1 MSELV
6 CKTLELLAETKGG
19 FTSAVK
25 NIFNTKSMATL
36 KISDL
41 SVGDWVNVITEKLTS
56 LVFCEEIEIA
66 RGYIHTQIKGIR
78 EDGYIAVETADR
90 RYALVNIG
98 CISPVP
104 ITAEILEKNGLFR
117 HERDADNPELIV
129 LSNHF
134 IMARTYTDVDWWRVL
149 IYDEELPSKEL
160 FNGIIYSVHQLQH
173 ALRLAGI
180 DKEINL

>member
-1 MSELV
+1 
-6 CKTLELLAETKGG
+6 
-19 FTSAVK
+19 
-25 NIFNTKSMATL
+25 MATL

-41 SVGDWVNVITEKLTS
+41 SVGDWVQNDYGNYVKVAGIWQGSNFNYHVDIHRNGVIGTILPCNLHPT
-56 LVFCEEIEIA
+56 
-66 RGYIHTQIKGIR
+66 
-78 EDGYIAVETADR
+78 
-90 RYALVNIG
+90 
-98 CISPVP
+98 P

-149 IYDEELPSKEL
+149 IYDEEFPSKEL

-173 ALRLAGI
+173 ALRLAGV

>member
-1 MSELV
+1 
-6 CKTLELLAETKGG
+6 
-19 FTSAVK
+19 
-25 NIFNTKSMATL
+25 MATL

-41 SVGDWVNVITEKLTS
+41 SVGDWVEIDHEDYGWKPAQLNVCGDIGVGAYFKD
-56 LVFCEEIEIA
+56 VGPDEEYDCTLCQLRPI
-66 RGYIHTQIKGIR
+66 
-78 EDGYIAVETADR
+78 
-90 RYALVNIG
+90 
-98 CISPVP
+98 P

-117 HERDADNPELIV
+117 HERDADSPELIV

-134 IMARTYTDVDWWRVL
+134 IMAITYTDVDWWRVL

-173 ALRLAGI
+173 ALRLAGL

>member
-1 MSELV
+1 MEKMITERAQSLNV
-6 CKTLELLAETKGG
+6 
-19 FTSAVK
+19 
-25 NIFNTKSMATL
+25 
-36 KISDL
+36 SDL
-41 SVGDWVNVITEKLTS
+41 SVGDWVRVINQ
-56 LVFCEEIEIA
+56 FNA
-66 RGYIHTQIKGIR
+66 QI
-78 EDGYIAVETADR
+78 DGYHSGSGSLSLKTR
-90 RYALVNIG
+90 QGNLVYYRLEDIRP
-98 CISPVP
+98 IP

-149 IYDEELPSKEL
+149 IYDEELPSVEL

-173 ALRLAGI
+173 ALRLARV